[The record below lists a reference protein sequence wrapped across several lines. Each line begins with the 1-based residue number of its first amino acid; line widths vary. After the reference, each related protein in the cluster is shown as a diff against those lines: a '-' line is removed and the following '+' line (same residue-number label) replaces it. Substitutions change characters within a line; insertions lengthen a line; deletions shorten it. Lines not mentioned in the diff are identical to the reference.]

1 MRGSRHRNFVAYQ
14 LAATLADDVH
24 KTVST
29 WRKFD
34 TWTVGVQLVRA
45 ADSIGANIAEGLGRG
60 TLADQRRFFRIA
72 NGSLK
77 ETEHWLE
84 LASRRGLLGDGRFEP
99 RTSELGR
106 VLTGLIRADP
116 NVSSG

>member
-1 MRGSRHRNFVAYQ
+1 MRGSRHRNFIAYR
-14 LAATLADDVH
+14 LAAELADDVH
-24 KTVST
+24 RLVSS
-29 WRKFD
+29 WEKFD
-34 TWTVGVQLVRA
+34 RWSMGIQLVRA
-45 ADSIGANIAEGLGRG
+45 AHSIGANIAEGLGRG
-60 TLADQRRFFRIA
+60 TLADQRRFFLMA

-84 LASRRGLLGDGRFEP
+84 RASRRGMLGDSRFEP

-116 NVSSG
+116 NTSE